1 MNVIE
6 TLIQARKTQN
16 MTQKDLAERTGIDQ
30 ANISKIETG
39 LRSPTLNVLE
49 KLANGL
55 NMNIKLESRK
65 TPRR

>member
-1 MNVIE
+1 MNLIE
-6 TLIQARKTQN
+6 KLVQERKAKN
-16 MTQKDLAERTGIDQ
+16 ITQKELAERTGIDQ

-55 NMNIKLESRK
+55 NMNVKLESKEASKR
-65 TPRR
+65 